1 MSRMIF
7 TPALPS
13 IMEEYRLTYTQAGV
27 LASAVFWIYAPMMF
41 LSGYL
46 GDRLGRKRIL
56 LAGMFGWSIL
66 CFFTPWAL
74 SLTGLLLFRFFMG
87 FAQGTYFGNDR
98 AILTAHTPPDGWGF
112 AQGITMMGA
121 GWGNFLALFLG
132 GLVVG
137 MLGWRYIFYFVG
149 GASLVV
155 AFLSLRFIPSLPPS
169 PSSVPTDVA
178 FRWPKI
184 LFRREL
190 LILYLLSFM
199 VMNIFWIFGIW
210 IPSIFMEMG
219 IQGPMEAS
227 LYGSLYALG
236 GIPGMLLFGLF
247 TDWAQKKGKVQRST
261 VLSLSLSL
269 TTIFLLTMA
278 LFFRPGVEITPFCA
292 LVALLGFFIPG
303 LWPPPLCADRP
314 VYSAEGLGDG
324 VRALQRHR
332 LSGGHPGPHR
342 RRPSEGL
349 DSVLWGGVLFGSHR
363 HGGCG
368 PPLLGHSFSNFKI
381 IGDRILGRWKAWA
394 KSSHPPFL
402 NFPHILRPYQPIS

>member
-7 TPALPS
+7 TPVLPS

-27 LASAVFWIYAPMMF
+27 LASAVFWVYAPMMF

-87 FAQGTYFGNDR
+87 LAQGTYFGNDR
-98 AILTAHTPPDGWGF
+98 AILTAHTPPEGWGF

-169 PSSVPTDVA
+169 PSSVPTGDA
-178 FRWPKI
+178 FRWPEI

-190 LILYLLSFM
+190 LILYLLSFL

-219 IQGPMEAS
+219 IQGSMEAS

-247 TDWAQKKGKVQRST
+247 TDWAQKKGRVQRST

-278 LFFRPGVEITPFCA
+278 LFFRPGVKIIPFCS
-292 LVALLGFFIPG
+292 LVVLLGFFIPG
-303 LWPPPLCADRP
+303 LWPPLYALIAQFTPAKALGT
-314 VYSAEGLGDG
+314 VFGLSNAIAFLGAILAPIVAGLLKDWTQSFG
-324 VRALQRHR
+324 GAFDLGAIVMGAAAL
-332 LSGGHPGPHR
+332 
-342 RRPSEGL
+342 
-349 DSVLWGGVLFGSHR
+349 
-363 HGGCG
+363 
-368 PPLLGHSFSNFKI
+368 FS
-381 IGDRILGRWKAWA
+381 WA
-394 KSSHPPFL
+394 TLPRTSK
-402 NFPHILRPYQPIS
+402 